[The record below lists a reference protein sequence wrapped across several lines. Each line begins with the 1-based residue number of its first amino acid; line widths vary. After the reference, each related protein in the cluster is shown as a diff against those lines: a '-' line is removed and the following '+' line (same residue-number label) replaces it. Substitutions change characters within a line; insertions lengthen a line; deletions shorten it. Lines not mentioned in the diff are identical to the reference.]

1 MKQDDTPAGFEPA
14 RFSPGFLDHG
24 GPHYLGA
31 RKEGAQ
37 AVGLKIMEHHINY
50 RDMAHGGALAT
61 LADVAMSWQVYS
73 SEEPPVPVSSSTLTT
88 NFLAPARL
96 GDWIVA
102 ETRIDRIGGR
112 SAHVSGRIMRGDET
126 LLTMSGV
133 YTMHRRDA

>member
-1 MKQDDTPAGFEPA
+1 MNHDNPPEGFEPA

-24 GPHYLGA
+24 GPYFLGA

-73 SEEPPVPVSSSTLTT
+73 SKEPPVPVSSSTMTT

-112 SAHVSGRIMRGDET
+112 SAHVSGRIMRGEET